1 MRVIRTFLCTIL
13 ASCVVAAGM
22 LAAAPFAS
30 AKWPMDKPMTIVVPW
45 PAGTGADLVARLLA
59 DGIGKKWGNQVQVEN
74 KVGATGN
81 IAQNFVAKAAPDG
94 YTFIVTTPG
103 PAANNMLTFKA
114 LSFNP
119 LTDFTFVTITNE
131 DPMVIVAGPRLAAKD
146 IGGLVDYVK
155 ANPGKLQFGNPG
167 HGTYAHMTQLA
178 LQDMIGTK
186 FNLVPYRGSPQMTS
200 DMLSGQIDAVID
212 LLGGYLAADPRRQAA
227 GAGDHRQQAG
237 GPAARRAD
245 AARDRIELHRRALVR
260 PARAEG
266 DPARDRRP
274 DECGGG
280 GNPDQQ
286 RREGEAR
293 GRRHHA
299 AHQHA
304 RGIRAAGQ
312 ERGRE
317 VAADRGQVRHQVGMT
332 AAGIGDRMTAHE
344 APIVDFGI
352 STSGAATC
360 R

>member
-1 MRVIRTFLCTIL
+1 MRVIRTFLRTIL
-13 ASCVVAAGM
+13 ASCVVAVGM

-45 PAGTGADLVARLLA
+45 PPGTGADLVARLLA

-146 IGGLVDYVK
+146 IGGLVEYVK
-155 ANPGKLQFGNPG
+155 ATPGKLQFGNPG

-212 LLGGYLAADPRRQAA
+212 LLGGYLPQIRAGKLRAMAIIGNKRVDQLPDVPTLREIGLNFTAEPWYGLQGPKGIPREIVDQMNAVAAEILTSSAAKEKLA
-227 GAGDHRQQAG
+227 GAGITPRTSTPEAFEQ
-237 GPAARRAD
+237 
-245 AARDRIELHRRALVR
+245 LVK
-260 PARAEG
+260 
-266 DPARDRRP
+266 
-274 DECGGG
+274 
-280 GNPDQQ
+280 N
-286 RREGEAR
+286 
-293 GRRHHA
+293 
-299 AHQHA
+299 
-304 RGIRAAGQ
+304 
-312 ERGRE
+312 E
-317 VAADRGQVRHQVGMT
+317 VEKWR
-332 AAGIGDRMTAHE
+332 
-344 APIVDFGI
+344 PIVVKYDI
-352 STSGAATC
+352 KSE
-360 R
+360 